1 MSYINKKI
9 TEERDSLENFP
20 YFVRNLNPTLYV
32 TQLHNLLK
40 VQQQTYFYKNLQ
52 NQLYT
57 NEEKTRILIEIRK
70 LKSDL
75 QEIKASIKSLKK
87 SQRDA
92 LADGTYSETLMELN
106 RANQELIDSMEED
119 IRDSENKLN
128 QLQLQF
134 QKSDQTSLDPQLS
147 ISESDDSQTKTFN
160 LNESNNN
167 DFIVQ
172 VDESSSF
179 TESSEE
185 EETLLSGD
193 ESSSSDES
201 SSDGLDGSDE
211 ESSSSIESSVEDE
224 NLLSDDESSSSDE
237 SSSGG
242 LDGSDE
248 ESSSSIESSVEEETL
263 LSDEESSSSDES
275 SSGGLD
281 GSDDESSSSIESSM
295 EEETLL
301 SDEESS
307 SSDVSSS
314 GGLDG
319 SDDESSS
326 SIESSVEEETL
337 LSDEESSSSD
347 VSSNV
352 DLNDLGEKSSSSFE
366 SSMEDVQILPLQES
380 SSPGISISSVLDDS
394 DNQSS
399 SIESRAEDQASS
411 IGHEVSV
418 DDFPSSIETSVED
431 EQFLPLEDSSS
442 SGEYKRDNYDKTE
455 QEPFSFIETSI
466 EDEPL
471 SLLDEYNQINKDDLH
486 EEASSSQSISFHP
499 IESVLKNEKNPLYTI
514 NPIEDPSDTSN
525 VNGISGERQEE
536 NSPFQNKIIS
546 LPEDFQVD
554 KQEVSQNPPISTE
567 DLEIKGHDNPEL
579 TEVSFSSP
587 NSFNLYEE
595 TTEEKLGFISL
606 FKSLPSNYPVRS
618 IITNGTEVYVSFFIH
633 YDPNQK
639 LVYFSDSENVMTIEC
654 SEINGITF
662 AGEVDCESY
671 D

>member
-224 NLLSDDESSSSDE
+224 NLLSDDESSSSD
-237 SSSGG
+237 
-242 LDGSDE
+242 
-248 ESSSSIESSVEEETL
+248 V
-263 LSDEESSSSDES
+263 S

-295 EEETLL
+295 
-301 SDEESS
+301 
-307 SSDVSSS
+307 
-314 GGLDG
+314 
-319 SDDESSS
+319 
-326 SIESSVEEETL
+326 EEETL